1 MGRLN
6 ERLARFM
13 SGRYGTDHLNKALM
27 FAYFVL
33 LVVNGFVKYSL
44 LNGLLMAIAVYAI
57 YRSLSRDLDKRR
69 LENERYLRLS
79 KPARR
84 WLSLSARRLRG
95 VRTFRYRVCPGCKA
109 TIEMP
114 IRKGSRVI
122 DCPRCHTE
130 FETRIYL

>member
-1 MGRLN
+1 MGNLK

-13 SGRYGTDHLNKALM
+13 SGRYGTDKLNRALM
-27 FAYFVL
+27 AAYAVL
-33 LVVNGFVKYSL
+33 LVANVFAKSSI
-44 LNGLLMAIAVYAI
+44 LNGLMLAIVVAMA
-57 YRSLSRDLDKRR
+57 YRSLSRDIGKRR

-84 WLSLSARRLRG
+84 WSSLAARRIKG

-114 IRKGSRVI
+114 RRKGSRSI

-130 FETRIYL
+130 FEARIYI